1 MEPDFQSLADIINSG
16 GNLATVG
23 IVWLGFKIKSAVESY
38 LKSVNDTLAQLTQSQ
53 ASIDRKLD
61 ALLEVNEHA
70 RRIRTPD
77 IGPARHR

>member
-1 MEPDFQSLADIINSG
+1 MEPDFKSLTELIDSG

-38 LKSVNDTLAQLTQSQ
+38 LKGVNDTLDQLTRAQ

-70 RRIRTPD
+70 RRIRTPNIAPRD
-77 IGPARHR
+77 R